1 MAFSSTIWRLS
12 ASSYS
17 IASSLCSLFK
27 FRCSRISFSNSI
39 SATTSLGNLLSS
51 NKFLRLAA
59 TKPLLS
65 VQAVAAA
72 SKVATVKTLPKSRPW
87 KPRVVKRPPLDDARF
102 AEKLLSSPQL
112 SLKSLPLLS
121 SCLPSAPLSKQDKAW
136 IEDNLLEAKDALGL
150 ASMEAEE
157 GTPGAHLDTLLFL
170 AFQHQES
177 QRAKRSPYVRKAH
190 SRLAFLGQFLLEL
203 AFAELF
209 LQMFPRET
217 TACLRERVLGL
228 THRKV
233 LPSMIKAAS
242 MDRLVYPG
250 EDLELLKRDIREPAC
265 RSVFWA
271 LTGAIYLTLGMPEV
285 YRVLFEVFGMDIDGK
300 TCQPQ
305 LRNIQDLDLLSPEL
319 DGRRLSWQEICFHQA
334 LPGALFVEPRL
345 FRACVPPGMHQFRGN
360 LWEAESLPNVKHIL
374 GYPLPV
380 ADSNAEVTAARNIE
394 LELGLQLCFL
404 HPSVHKLEHPRFTF
418 ERLEYLGQ
426 KIQDVIMAERL
437 LMNHLDQPGVW
448 LAEKHRRLLINRLCS
463 RYLRDL
469 KLHHYVV
476 YGGERK
482 ELFDKIR
489 RMRNFAVTGVS
500 QAIHGL
506 GYAVYGRPE
515 VRRLMFK
522 VFNFEQSESPI

>member
-72 SKVATVKTLPKSRPW
+72 SSKVATVKTLPKSRPW

-203 AFAELF
+203 SFAELF

-228 THRKV
+228 THKKV

-265 RSVFWA
+265 RYTIW
-271 LTGAIYLTLGMPEV
+271 
-285 YRVLFEVFGMDIDGK
+285 
-300 TCQPQ
+300 
-305 LRNIQDLDLLSPEL
+305 N
-319 DGRRLSWQEICFHQA
+319 
-334 LPGALFVEPRL
+334 
-345 FRACVPPGMHQFRGN
+345 
-360 LWEAESLPNVKHIL
+360 
-374 GYPLPV
+374 
-380 ADSNAEVTAARNIE
+380 
-394 LELGLQLCFL
+394 
-404 HPSVHKLEHPRFTF
+404 
-418 ERLEYLGQ
+418 
-426 KIQDVIMAERL
+426 
-437 LMNHLDQPGVW
+437 
-448 LAEKHRRLLINRLCS
+448 
-463 RYLRDL
+463 
-469 KLHHYVV
+469 
-476 YGGERK
+476 
-482 ELFDKIR
+482 
-489 RMRNFAVTGVS
+489 
-500 QAIHGL
+500 
-506 GYAVYGRPE
+506 
-515 VRRLMFK
+515 
-522 VFNFEQSESPI
+522 

>member
-27 FRCSRISFSNSI
+27 CRCSRISFSNSI

-51 NKFLRLAA
+51 NKFLRLVA

-72 SKVATVKTLPKSRPW
+72 SKVATLKTLPKSRPW
-87 KPRVVKRPPLDDARF
+87 KPRVIKRPPLDDARF

-228 THRKV
+228 THKKV

-250 EDLELLKRDIREPAC
+250 EDLELLKRDVREPAC

-300 TCQPQ
+300 SCQPQ

-319 DGRRLSWQEICFHQA
+319 DGRRLSWQEICFYQVSIPPSKNRKG
-334 LPGALFVEPRL
+334 LLFMVCGDGFGALL
-345 FRACVPPGMHQFRGN
+345 IAMSLQCPPT
-360 LWEAESLPNVKHIL
+360 S
-374 GYPLPV
+374 
-380 ADSNAEVTAARNIE
+380 
-394 LELGLQLCFL
+394 
-404 HPSVHKLEHPRFTF
+404 
-418 ERLEYLGQ
+418 
-426 KIQDVIMAERL
+426 
-437 LMNHLDQPGVW
+437 
-448 LAEKHRRLLINRLCS
+448 
-463 RYLRDL
+463 
-469 KLHHYVV
+469 
-476 YGGERK
+476 
-482 ELFDKIR
+482 
-489 RMRNFAVTGVS
+489 
-500 QAIHGL
+500 
-506 GYAVYGRPE
+506 
-515 VRRLMFK
+515 
-522 VFNFEQSESPI
+522 